1 MSRNN
6 ESVDLSA
13 ILDAIKEAKNSL
25 EDIIY
30 DIQDSD
36 TLEETVN
43 DEVYYSGLD
52 IPYDALNEEFREKSE
67 AKKLAGKVL
76 RDSVFE
82 PMMSEL
88 KQSIINYVDHTV
100 WYHEDRL
107 GDWMNKVSKYS
118 ILQGLVNHSKS
129 ERYDLVNRCDYYES
143 FNERVE
149 DVLSELRKTIMLES
163 DGRIVL
169 DSSFKNCDITV
180 HAEESLEAL
189 DALYKGEGWIQEFM
203 ATVRKENELSDAEVD
218 NILEYDTEFDDD
230 DEQIHIWKISQTMLE
245 YEYESLQQNLEFTS
259 IMGFDPLQDMVD
271 ELIRVQPAKEY
282 EEKLNSLLKEKFA
295 LVNEKIQELSM
306 DVSW

>member
-88 KQSIINYVDHTV
+88 KQSIINYVDHAV

-118 ILQGLVNHSKS
+118 ILQGLVNRSKS

-271 ELIRVQPAKEY
+271 ELIRVQPATEY

-295 LVNEKIQELSM
+295 LVNEKIQELRM

>member
-6 ESVDLSA
+6 ESVDLSV

-52 IPYDALNEEFREKSE
+52 IPYDVLEEEFQEKEE
-67 AKKLAGKVL
+67 AKKVAVKVL

-88 KQSIINYVDHTV
+88 KQSIINYVDHAV

-118 ILQGLVNHSKS
+118 ILQGLVNRSKS

-203 ATVRKENELSDAEVD
+203 ATVRKENEISDAEVD

-245 YEYESLQQNLEFTS
+245 YEYESLQQNLEYTS

-295 LVNEKIQELSM
+295 LVNEKIQELRM

>member
-6 ESVDLSA
+6 ESVDISA

-43 DEVYYSGLD
+43 DEVYYSGLNV
-52 IPYDALNEEFREKSE
+52 PYDVFDEEFREKGE
-67 AKKLAGKVL
+67 AKKLAVKVL
-76 RDSVFE
+76 RESVFE
-82 PMMSEL
+82 AMMSEL
-88 KQSIINYVDHTV
+88 KQSIINYVDHAV

-107 GDWMNKVSKYS
+107 GDWMNKVSKYG
-118 ILQGLVNHSKS
+118 ILQCLVNHSKS

-282 EEKLNSLLKEKFA
+282 EEKLNALLKERFA
-295 LVNEKIQELSM
+295 LVNEKIQELRM

>member
-52 IPYDALNEEFREKSE
+52 VPYDVLEEEFQEKEE
-67 AKKLAGKVL
+67 AKKVAVKVL
-76 RDSVFE
+76 QDSVFE

-88 KQSIINYVDHTV
+88 KQSIINYVDHAV

-118 ILQGLVNHSKS
+118 ILQGLVNRSKS

-271 ELIRVQPAKEY
+271 ELIRVQPATEY

-295 LVNEKIQELSM
+295 LVNEKIQELRM

>member
-118 ILQGLVNHSKS
+118 ILQGLVNRSKS

>member
-6 ESVDLSA
+6 ESVDISA

-52 IPYDALNEEFREKSE
+52 VPYDVFDEEFREKGE
-67 AKKLAGKVL
+67 AKKLAVKVL
-76 RDSVFE
+76 RESVFE
-82 PMMSEL
+82 AMMSEL
-88 KQSIINYVDHTV
+88 KQSIINYVDHAV

-107 GDWMNKVSKYS
+107 GDWMNKVSKYG
-118 ILQGLVNHSKS
+118 ILQCLVNHSKS

-282 EEKLNSLLKEKFA
+282 EEKLNALLKERFA
-295 LVNEKIQELSM
+295 LVNEKIQELRM

>member
-6 ESVDLSA
+6 ESVDISA

-43 DEVYYSGLD
+43 DEVCYSGLD
-52 IPYDALNEEFREKSE
+52 VPYDVLEEEFREKEE
-67 AKKLAGKVL
+67 AKKLAVKVL
-76 RDSVFE
+76 RESVFE
-82 PMMSEL
+82 PMMYEL

-129 ERYDLVNRCDYYES
+129 ERYDLVNRCDHYES

-218 NILEYDTEFDDD
+218 NILEWDTEFDDD
-230 DEQIHIWKISQTMLE
+230 DKQIHIWKISKTQLE

-259 IMGFDPLQDMVD
+259 IMGFDPLQDLVD

-282 EEKLNSLLKEKFA
+282 EEKLNALLKERFA

-306 DVSW
+306 DVFW

>member
-6 ESVDLSA
+6 ESVDISA
-13 ILDAIKEAKNSL
+13 ILEAIKEAKNSL

-52 IPYDALNEEFREKSE
+52 VPYDVLEEEFQEKEE
-67 AKKLAGKVL
+67 AKKVAVKVL
-76 RDSVFE
+76 QDSVFE

-180 HAEESLEAL
+180 HAEESLESL

-203 ATVRKENELSDAEVD
+203 DTVRKENELSDAEVD
-218 NILEYDTEFDDD
+218 NILEWDTEFDDD
-230 DEQIHIWKISQTMLE
+230 DEQIHIWKISKTMLE

-295 LVNEKIQELSM
+295 LVNEKIQELRM

>member
-6 ESVDLSA
+6 ESVDISA
-13 ILDAIKEAKNSL
+13 ILDAIKKAKSEL
-25 EDIIY
+25 EEIIDDIE
-30 DIQDSD
+30 DDD

-52 IPYDALNEEFREKSE
+52 VPYDVLDEEFREKEE
-67 AKKLAGKVL
+67 AKKLAVKVL
-76 RDSVFE
+76 RESVFE

-107 GDWMNKVSKYS
+107 GDWMKKVSKYS

-129 ERYDLVNRCDYYES
+129 KRYDLVNRCDHYES
-143 FNERVE
+143 FNKRVE
-149 DVLSELRKTIMLES
+149 GVLSELRKTIMLES

-189 DALYKGEGWIQEFM
+189 DALYKGEGWIQAFM
-203 ATVRKENELSDAEVD
+203 DTVRKENELSDAEVD
-218 NILEYDTEFDDD
+218 NILEWDTEFDDD
-230 DEQIHIWKISQTMLE
+230 DEQIHIWKISKIQLE

-259 IMGFDPLQDMVD
+259 IMGFDSLQDMVD
-271 ELIRVQPAKEY
+271 ELIRVKPAKEY
-282 EEKLNSLLKEKFA
+282 EEKLNALLKERFA
-295 LVNEKIQELSM
+295 LVNEKIQELRM

>member
-6 ESVDLSA
+6 ESVNISA
-13 ILDAIKEAKNSL
+13 ILDAIKEAKCSL

-30 DIQDSD
+30 DLNDSD
-36 TLEETVN
+36 SLDETVN
-43 DEVYYSGLD
+43 EEVYYSGLD
-52 IPYDALNEEFREKSE
+52 VPYDVLDEEFQEEEE
-67 AKKLAGKVL
+67 AKKVAVKVL
-76 RDSVFE
+76 QDSVFE

-118 ILQGLVNHSKS
+118 ILQGFVNRAKS
-129 ERYDLVNRCDYYES
+129 ERFDLVNRCDYYES

-163 DGRIVL
+163 DGCIVL
-169 DSSFKNCDITV
+169 DLSFKTCDITID
-180 HAEESLEAL
+180 AEESLEAL
-189 DALYKGEGWIQEFM
+189 ESLYKGEGWIQEFM
-203 ATVRKENELSDAEVD
+203 DTVRKENELSDVEVD

-230 DEQIHIWKISQTMLE
+230 DTQIYIWKISETMLE
-245 YEYESLQQNLEFTS
+245 YEYESLQQNIECTS
-259 IMGFDPLQDMVD
+259 IMGFDPLEDIVD
-271 ELIRVQPAKEY
+271 ELIRVKPAKEY
-282 EEKLNSLLKEKFA
+282 EEKLNALLKERFA
-295 LVNEKIQELSM
+295 LVNEKIQELRM

>member
-6 ESVDLSA
+6 ESVDISA
-13 ILDAIKEAKNSL
+13 ILDAIKEAKSAL
-25 EDIIY
+25 EEIIDDIE
-30 DIQDSD
+30 DDD

-43 DEVYYSGLD
+43 EELYYSGLD
-52 IPYDALNEEFREKSE
+52 VPYDVLEEEFQEKEE
-67 AKKLAGKVL
+67 AKELAVKVL

-88 KQSIINYVDHTV
+88 KQSIINYVAHTV

-107 GDWMNKVSKYS
+107 GDWMNKASKYS
-118 ILQGLVNHSKS
+118 ILQGLVNRAKSK
-129 ERYDLVNRCDYYES
+129 RFDLVNRCDHYES

-189 DALYKGEGWIQEFM
+189 ETLHKGEGWIQEFM
-203 ATVRKENELSDAEVD
+203 NSVRKENELSDSEVE
-218 NILEYDTEFDDD
+218 NILEWDTEYDDD
-230 DEQIHIWKISQTMLE
+230 DTAVTIWKISQTQLE

-259 IMGFDPLQDMVD
+259 IMGFEPLQDMVD
-271 ELIRVQPAKEY
+271 ELIRVKPAKEY
-282 EEKLNSLLKEKFA
+282 EEKLHALLRERFA
-295 LVNEKIQELSM
+295 LVNEKIQELRM

>member
-1 MSRNN
+1 
-6 ESVDLSA
+6 
-13 ILDAIKEAKNSL
+13 
-25 EDIIY
+25 
-30 DIQDSD
+30 
-36 TLEETVN
+36 
-43 DEVYYSGLD
+43 
-52 IPYDALNEEFREKSE
+52 
-67 AKKLAGKVL
+67 
-76 RDSVFE
+76 
-82 PMMSEL
+82 
-88 KQSIINYVDHTV
+88 
-100 WYHEDRL
+100 
-107 GDWMNKVSKYS
+107 MNKVSKYS
-118 ILQGLVNHSKS
+118 ILQGLVNRSKS

-271 ELIRVQPAKEY
+271 ELIRVQPATEY

-295 LVNEKIQELSM
+295 LVNEKIQELRM

>member
-6 ESVDLSA
+6 ESVDLSV

-52 IPYDALNEEFREKSE
+52 IPYDVLEEEFQEKEE
-67 AKKLAGKVL
+67 AKKVAVKVL

-88 KQSIINYVDHTV
+88 KQSIINYVDHAV

-118 ILQGLVNHSKS
+118 ILQGLVNRSKS

-149 DVLSELRKTIMLES
+149 DVLSELRKTIMFES

-169 DSSFKNCDITV
+169 DSSFKKCDITV

-245 YEYESLQQNLEFTS
+245 YEYESLQQNLEYTS

-295 LVNEKIQELSM
+295 LVNEKIQELRM

>member
-1 MSRNN
+1 MSCNN
-6 ESVDLSA
+6 ESVDISA
-13 ILDAIKEAKNSL
+13 ILDAINEAKSSL

-30 DIQDSD
+30 DVQDSD

-52 IPYDALNEEFREKSE
+52 VPYDVLDEEFQEKEE
-67 AKKLAGKVL
+67 AKKVAIKVFQ
-76 RDSVFE
+76 DSVFE

-88 KQSIINYVDHTV
+88 KQAIINYVDHTV

-118 ILQGLVNHSKS
+118 ILQGLVNRSKS

-143 FNERVE
+143 FNKRVE
-149 DVLSELRKTIMLES
+149 DVLSELRKTIMVES

-180 HAEESLEAL
+180 HGAESLEAL
-189 DALYKGEGWIQEFM
+189 EALYKGEGWIQEFM
-203 ATVRKENELSDAEVD
+203 DTVRKENELSDAEVD
-218 NILEYDTEFDDD
+218 NILEWDTEFDDD
-230 DEQIHIWKISQTMLE
+230 DERIHIWKISKTQLE

-259 IMGFDPLQDMVD
+259 IMGFDPLQDLVD

-282 EEKLNSLLKEKFA
+282 EEKLNALLKERFA
-295 LVNEKIQELSM
+295 LVNEKIQELRM

>member
-6 ESVDLSA
+6 ESVDISA
-13 ILDAIKEAKNSL
+13 ILEAIKEAKNSL

-118 ILQGLVNHSKS
+118 ILQGLVNRSKS

>member
-6 ESVDLSA
+6 ESVDISA

-52 IPYDALNEEFREKSE
+52 VPYDVLDEEFQEKEE
-67 AKKLAGKVL
+67 AKKVAVKVL

-203 ATVRKENELSDAEVD
+203 DTVRKENELSDAEVD

-282 EEKLNSLLKEKFA
+282 EEKLNALLKEKFA
-295 LVNEKIQELSM
+295 LVNEKIQELRM
-306 DVSW
+306 DVTW

>member
-118 ILQGLVNHSKS
+118 ILQGLVNRSKS

-271 ELIRVQPAKEY
+271 ELIRVQPATEY

-295 LVNEKIQELSM
+295 LVNEKIQELRM